1 LQAEG
6 AAVEKVHVEKAAVEA
21 LMAHLEE
28 IGRLNGMGFRRVEEG
43 LRQAVK
49 TQWGTAKIPQYMDN
63 YGVTHWVIDLSD
75 ALGGDVY
82 YALVTRHQGEP
93 SVVGVMSEEQAEG
106 VLRHKRKKSHLDDYP
121 SQAEMGIDPEDPDGP
136 TLAEQRDRALG
147 EVRSLRRRLEAKEK
161 EGKKSMRDDAPV
173 LLRWTKLADDKES
186 VQTRERITAS
196 DVTAKIQSLLL
207 EGVKAEDIEVWS
219 DLRRPQV
226 SVSLLSS
233 EPVPRGAK

>member
-1 LQAEG
+1 M
-6 AAVEKVHVEKAAVEA
+6 EKVHVEKAAVEA

-63 YGVTHWVIDLSD
+63 HGVTHWVIDLSD

-106 VLRHKRKKSHLDDYP
+106 VLRRPRKP
-121 SQAEMGIDPEDPDGP
+121 AQEEMVADPESPDSDPSV
-136 TLAEQRDRALG
+136 AEQ
-147 EVRSLRRRLEAKEK
+147 RSLRRHLEAKEK
-161 EGKKSMRDDAPV
+161 EEKKSMRGDAPV

-186 VQTRERITAS
+186 VQTREDRITAS
-196 DVTAKIQSLLL
+196 DVTAKIQCLLL
-207 EGVKAEDIEVWS
+207 EGVKAADIEVWS

-226 SVSLLSS
+226 SVSLVSS